1 MYLAWFDADRKKPV
15 AQKIAEAHE
24 RYVIKF
30 GRQPLVCLVNPEDV
44 IADAPIALRPL
55 NTIGRNC
62 FWIGMDESD
71 EPAPEP
77 EPEPVVATAAAEK
90 APRAKR
96 PRRARAEGAVVAPPP
111 PAPIAIPETRLPAP
125 EVAPKGRRPRRERTA
140 A

>member
-24 RYVIKF
+24 RYVTKF

-55 NTIGRNC
+55 NNIGRNC

-71 EPAPEP
+71 EPAPEAA
-77 EPEPVVATAAAEK
+77 VATAPAEK
-90 APRAKR
+90 PARTKR
-96 PRRARAEGAVVAPPP
+96 QRRIEAEAVAATPPP
-111 PAPIAIPETRLPAP
+111 PDPIVIPETRMPTPA
-125 EVAPKGRRPRRERTA
+125 VTPKARRPRRERTA

>member
-24 RYVIKF
+24 RYVSKF

-44 IADAPIALRPL
+44 ITDSPIELRPL
-55 NTIGRNC
+55 NNIGRNC

-71 EPAPEP
+71 EP
-77 EPEPVVATAAAEK
+77 EPVVATVPAET

-96 PRRARAEGAVVAPPP
+96 QRRARAESAIVVPPSP
-111 PAPIAIPETRLPAP
+111 TPIAIPETRLPEPGA
-125 EVAPKGRRPRRERTA
+125 APKARRPRRERTA